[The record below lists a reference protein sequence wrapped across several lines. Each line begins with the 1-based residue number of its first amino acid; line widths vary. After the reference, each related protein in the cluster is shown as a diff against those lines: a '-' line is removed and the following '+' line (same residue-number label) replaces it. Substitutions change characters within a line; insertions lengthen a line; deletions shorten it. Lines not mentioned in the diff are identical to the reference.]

1 MAAERKGRRTGL
13 IALLLGWGI
22 LLAGL
27 GALAAWLFTRPPD
40 PASHS
45 REQFAYQEVLP
56 EAIDEPTHQSDRTGS
71 ETADSDTAETGSGQ
85 ERALEQ
91 TADGQDLTRP
101 PELRE
106 GTQSAPRVQD
116 APLIAVGGD
125 ETQPVQDSE
134 PPPEL
139 PAIPESS
146 AIPEAQEAEIQ
157 EEIAETEESG
167 ETAVEETGSAEVQ
180 ESVLA
185 EESAAILE
193 GGETE
198 QDAGTQTNGAADRQQ
213 PAFAPPQA
221 SPGLPPPPIPGR
233 SLSGDD
239 EEVGAQDAEATT
251 SSEEEG
257 EPPQPDESTETGES
271 EQEVTAP
278 SNRSQAWQRYA
289 QPFAPQADQP
299 MIAIVVTGLGLSEA
313 ATETAIRQLPAE
325 ITLSFSP
332 YARRLD
338 EWIAL
343 ARSQGHEVLLDLPM
357 EPEGFPA
364 DDPGPQAILTEL
376 GPQENAERLQWV
388 LSRGSAY
395 LGVAGT
401 GGGGFT
407 PGRGA
412 IDLLFE
418 RLAQDGL
425 VFLGNPAEGHQAMRE
440 SAQLAKLPLL
450 FSDRTLDQ
458 QAASR
463 SVIDAGLSAIERTAL
478 SEGEAVAVARPYPV
492 SLERLQAW
500 SEQLPE
506 RGVQLAPLSAL
517 LRQ

>member
-27 GALAAWLFTRPPD
+27 GALAVWLFTRPPD

-56 EAIDEPTHQSDRTGS
+56 EAVDEPTPQSD
-71 ETADSDTAETGSGQ
+71 TAESDTAESDTAETGSEQ
-85 ERALEQ
+85 ERPSEQ
-91 TADGQDLTRP
+91 AAEGQDLTRP

-106 GTQSAPRVQD
+106 GAESVPRVQD
-116 APLIAVGGD
+116 APLIAAGGN
-125 ETQPVQDSE
+125 EAQPVQDSE

-139 PAIPESS
+139 PAIPDSS
-146 AIPEAQEAEIQ
+146 TIPKAEEAEVQ
-157 EEIAETEESG
+157 EEIAETEETG
-167 ETAVEETGSAEVQ
+167 DPAVEETRSEEIQ

-193 GGETE
+193 AGEAE
-198 QDAGTQTNGAADRQQ
+198 QDGDTQADGMTDRQQ

-233 SLSGDD
+233 SVSEDD
-239 EEVGAQDAEATT
+239 EEVGGQDTEATP
-251 SSEEEG
+251 SEEES
-257 EPPQPDESTETGES
+257 EPRQPDDPTDMGES

-278 SNRSQAWQRYA
+278 SNRSPAWQRYA
-289 QPFAPQADQP
+289 QPFEPQADQP

-313 ATETAIRQLPAE
+313 ATQTAIRQLPAE

-357 EPEGFPA
+357 EPEGFPV

-401 GGGGFT
+401 KGGGFT

-425 VFLGNPAEGHQAMRE
+425 VFLGNPAEGQQAMRE
-440 SAQLAKLPLL
+440 IAQLAGLPLL

-478 SEGEAVAVARPYPV
+478 SKGQAVAVARPYPV
-492 SLERLQAW
+492 SLERLKAW
-500 SEQLPE
+500 SEQVPE
-506 RGVQLAPLSAL
+506 RGVQLAPVSAL